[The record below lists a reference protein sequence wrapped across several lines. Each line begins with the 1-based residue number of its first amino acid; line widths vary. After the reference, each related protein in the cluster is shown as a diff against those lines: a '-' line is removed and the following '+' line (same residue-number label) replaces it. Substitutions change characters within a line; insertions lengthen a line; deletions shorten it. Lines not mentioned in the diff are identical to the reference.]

1 VASTVWKGQL
11 SFGLVSFAVRLTKA
25 ARKERIPLRYVRE
38 QSRVEPAEEHIPS
51 SVAISGFH
59 RDDGEEEH
67 DSRTTDTATEAVVSP
82 VRQMYVTPDETQPV
96 LTDQLQRGYEVTPG
110 RFAVVRSEELR
121 RLRQPTSTEM
131 QILRSVR
138 MEEIDPVF
146 LETSY
151 YVHPGP
157 GADHSY
163 GLFFRALKESSYAAL
178 AEVAMHGRQHVIV
191 IRAGTTGLIAH
202 TMFYVNEVRKGE
214 EHVTIATDVPAKEL
228 DLAKQFVEAIA
239 ASFKP
244 EEFTDRYRE
253 QLGSLIA
260 AKETAGSRSVEVEAA
275 LASAK
280 IVDIMDALR
289 KSLERA
295 EAKATT
301 RKPVSRV
308 IEGRKPRKRHA

>member
-1 VASTVWKGQL
+1 
-11 SFGLVSFAVRLTKA
+11 
-25 ARKERIPLRYVRE
+25 
-38 QSRVEPAEEHIPS
+38 
-51 SVAISGFH
+51 
-59 RDDGEEEH
+59 
-67 DSRTTDTATEAVVSP
+67 
-82 VRQMYVTPDETQPV
+82 MYVTPDETQPV

-244 EEFTDRYRE
+244 EEFTATSLD
-253 QLGSLIA
+253 QLPECHRRSSSRCG
-260 AKETAGSRSVEVEAA
+260 AKFAHFGQCQICDLSRIPVEAHKSRIVLRDDPPVA
-275 LASAK
+275 CFPDVGLDHPIPMAHCGFQRAWAVLREARLHNASSMRNPL
-280 IVDIMDALR
+280 DR
-289 KSLERA
+289 WWRGHGS
-295 EAKATT
+295 
-301 RKPVSRV
+301 
-308 IEGRKPRKRHA
+308 